1 MTEYANYLT
10 LTEVSQCVQ
19 LSVETV
25 ITIVDHGIVEPRGAQ
40 PQEWLFAQD
49 MLDTLRR
56 AARLQQ
62 DLELDW
68 EAIALALN
76 LIEEV
81 RTLRRENQRLRRQL
95 AYLLDTD
102 EVL

>member
-10 LTEVSQCVQ
+10 LTEVSQCIH
-19 LSVETV
+19 LSAETV
-25 ITIVDHGIVEPRGAQ
+25 ITIVDHGIVEPNGAR
-40 PQEWLFAQD
+40 PQEWLFEQD

-56 AARLQQ
+56 AKRLQQ

-81 RTLRRENQRLRRQL
+81 QALRQDNQRLRRQL

-102 EVL
+102 DVR